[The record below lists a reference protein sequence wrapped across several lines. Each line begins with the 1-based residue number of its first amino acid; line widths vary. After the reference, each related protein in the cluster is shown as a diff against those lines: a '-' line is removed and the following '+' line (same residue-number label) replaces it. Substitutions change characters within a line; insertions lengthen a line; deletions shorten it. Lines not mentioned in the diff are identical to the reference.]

1 MATVHTLT
9 LLTDHLFAVETL
21 VLIYFPFF
29 SSVNLVLEKTNSIVE
44 VGRTLSEDQ
53 MLPSMF

>member
-9 LLTDHLFAVETL
+9 LLTDHLSAVETS

-44 VGRTLSEDQ
+44 VGRTLAEDQ
-53 MLPSMF
+53 MLSSVF